1 MSSMRFPFRPLLLA
15 LVLSWVTAAAA
26 GAQVSGSA
34 NPCMDPQIAARIR
47 TVQQQIRTPLLYDG
61 LGPLKATPALRIQ
74 LPLEAMVGACVLL
87 SAALVE
93 SGGRY
98 SVQDAGPAAMVIPA
112 APGNLRRDGVMLS
125 RAATQVLREVLAQDV
140 LPQSPRGSG
149 RYLVAIPLW
158 SQHPL
163 YQAPVVQASTDG
175 AWPPTLRDRGWPAS
189 QLLGTFDGSAVY
201 LLAEREWRVW
211 LAVVRPVTETQPLL
225 DFQES
230 GETDMYGRPVLRYG
244 TETSRR
250 FREQIVPLL
259 RPTGNAV
266 AQIEIWHYG
275 TDVRLLRQPDTNF
288 QWAYERHPL
297 TSDETVEVP
306 MTLERWF
313 GRRSDPTQPFVWM
326 SGDDRNRVEP
336 PLQNNVLAIR
346 EIQEA
351 YAKQQALYAAAR
363 AERDSR
369 ERAERQAKLA
379 RRAALEQE
387 RARTWPA
394 RGLAYVDPTFWDR
407 FQASGEFRAIF
418 EGFFPN
424 ATEEWEFGQI
434 YKRTV
439 LRYSDRCA
447 DLIPLGSKVTRTVTT
462 VAWDDYTAP
471 HVVDQDT
478 AYIHTDFVRPFELW
492 DADSPAAPALYAPG
506 FDSRNPG
513 RVVEKVLQ
521 AVVNPVAMG
530 EMIRTSLL
538 MARMVLEIR
547 QDLDVLFEQGCESP
561 VLEQF
566 QENMRRLA
574 YSLPTLQQER
584 VPATLPDLIAMPLTF
599 GAGCQRYIEEGGFRV
614 GREWCP
620 CLERVFNVRTTVGER
635 WTLLDDYTQ
644 FFRLVDTAPTGPN
657 DPGWAFYEPANVC
670 RQ

>member
-1 MSSMRFPFRPLLLA
+1 MTSTRSLLRSLPLA
-15 LVLSWVTAAAA
+15 LLVCWSTVAPA
-26 GAQVSGSA
+26 GAQAPRSA
-34 NPCMDPQIAARIR
+34 NPCSDPQIAARIR

-61 LGPLKATPALRIQ
+61 LGTLGAQPALRIQ
-74 LPLEAMVGACVLL
+74 LPLEASVGACVLL

-93 SGGRY
+93 SDGRY
-98 SVQDAGPAAMVIPA
+98 TVQDAGPAAMVIPA

-140 LPQSPRGSG
+140 LPQAPRGSG

-158 SQHPL
+158 PQHPM
-163 YQAPVVQASTDG
+163 YQAPVVQANADG
-175 AWPPTLRDRGWPAS
+175 AWPPTLRERGWPAS
-189 QLLGTFDGSAVY
+189 RLLGSFDGSAVY
-201 LLAEREWRVW
+201 LLAERGWQVW
-211 LAVVRPVTETQPLL
+211 LAVVRSVTETQPLL

-230 GETDMYGRPVLRYG
+230 GETDMYGRSVLRYG
-244 TETSRR
+244 PETSRR

-259 RPTGNAV
+259 RPTGDAV
-266 AQIEIWHYG
+266 AQIEVWHYG
-275 TDVRLLRQPDTNF
+275 TDVHLVRQPDTNF
-288 QWAYERHPL
+288 QWAHERHPL

-313 GRRSDPTQPFVWM
+313 GRRSDPTQPFAWM

-346 EIQEA
+346 NIQET

-363 AERDSR
+363 AERDAR

-379 RRAALEQE
+379 RRAALEVE
-387 RARTWPA
+387 RARTWPT
-394 RGLAYVDPTFWDR
+394 RGLAYVDPAFWDR
-407 FQASGEFRAIF
+407 FKASGEFRAIF

-439 LRYSDRCA
+439 LGFSDRCA
-447 DLIPLGSKVTRTVTT
+447 DLIPRDSTVVRTVTT
-462 VAWDDYTAP
+462 IEWDDYTAP

-478 AYIHTDFVRPFELW
+478 SYIHSAFVRPFELW

-506 FDSRNPG
+506 FDSRNPA
-513 RVVEKVLQ
+513 RVVEMLVRVLTD
-521 AVVNPVAMG
+521 PGSMG
-530 EMIRTSLL
+530 EMIRTSFL
-538 MARMVLEIR
+538 MARMVGEIR
-547 QDLDVLFEQGCESP
+547 EDLGILFEQGCDSP

-584 VPATLPDLIAMPLTF
+584 APATLSAVGAMPLTL
-599 GAGCQRYIEEGGFRV
+599 GAACQRYIEEGGYRV

-620 CLERVFNVRTTVGER
+620 CLERVFNARSTVGER
-635 WTLLDDYTQ
+635 WTFLDEYTQ
-644 FFRLVDTAPTGPN
+644 FFRLVDTAPSGPN